1 MIEGKISDSNNAPRY
16 HDLKDKRVIISG
28 GAMGIGAAFVEAF
41 AWQGAAVAFT
51 DIAKSES
58 HNLVESLED
67 VAIKPAFFHCDI
79 TEQSQFKD
87 TLHNMT
93 DTLGGCDILIN
104 NAANDQRHSPADIDH
119 KEWDDSFAVN
129 VKHHFFASQ
138 AVTPHM
144 RRAGGGSI
152 INLGSISWHIALKNL
167 VLYQMAKAAV
177 EGLTRSLARE
187 LGPDNIRVNTIVPG
201 NVQTPRQ
208 QQWYNPEAE
217 AQLVA
222 NQCLKARIQP
232 EDIAAMALFLASQNA
247 RYCTGHNY
255 WVDAGWR

>member
-1 MIEGKISDSNNAPRY
+1 
-16 HDLKDKRVIISG
+16 
-28 GAMGIGAAFVEAF
+28 
-41 AWQGAAVAFT
+41 
-51 DIAKSES
+51 
-58 HNLVESLED
+58 
-67 VAIKPAFFHCDI
+67 
-79 TEQSQFKD
+79 
-87 TLHNMT
+87 
-93 DTLGGCDILIN
+93 
-104 NAANDQRHSPADIDH
+104 
-119 KEWDDSFAVN
+119 
-129 VKHHFFASQ
+129 
-138 AVTPHM
+138 M

>member
-1 MIEGKISDSNNAPRY
+1 MIEGKICHRNHAPLY
-16 HDLKDKRVIISG
+16 HDLKDKRVIITG

-41 AWQGAAVAFT
+41 AKQGAAVAFI
-51 DIAKSES
+51 DIAKSDS
-58 HNLVESLED
+58 NNLVERLKD
-67 VAIKPAFFHCDI
+67 AAIKPAFFHCDI
-79 TEQSQFKD
+79 TKQNQFEES
-87 TLHNMT
+87 LHDMT
-93 DTLGGCDILIN
+93 DALGGCDILIN
-104 NAANDQRHSPADIDH
+104 NAANDERHSPEAIGH
-119 KEWDDSFAVN
+119 KEWDESIAVN

-138 AVTPHM
+138 AVIPHM

-208 QQWYNPEAE
+208 QQWYNAEAE
-217 AQLVA
+217 AQLIA
-222 NQCLKARIQP
+222 NQCLKVRIQP